1 MVETSG
7 QTAMMV
13 AAAFDKVEIV
23 EVLKTKEIKMQRK
36 DGMTALM
43 MCADRGSINSAKLLL
58 EEAGMKTKDERIIK
72 TENNEETK
80 VVIE

>member
-43 MCADRGSINSAKLLL
+43 MCADRGSINSAK
-58 EEAGMKTKDERIIK
+58 
-72 TENNEETK
+72 
-80 VVIE
+80 